1 MLSAETNAALVAA
14 AAQAPKVRAA
24 PMVTVRIVRNVMVG
38 GFCVFA
44 GREIE
49 VDTYFAG
56 QLINAGK
63 AERVTAPGTPEH
75 KPAAKAAKEKTRA
88 QQ

>member
-1 MLSAETNAALVAA
+1 MLSAETSALVAA
-14 AAQAPKVRAA
+14 AAKAPATTAA

-49 VDTYFAG
+49 VDRNFAA
-56 QLINAGK
+56 QLISAGK
-63 AERVTAPGTPEH
+63 AERITAPATPEH